1 MISHQP
7 DQIVSILPNTPA
19 SRTTACTAAIIG
31 GSIIGFVLL
40 AQPVQAQTQVT
51 LLRGS
56 KASVE
61 RMYQQAQDHD
71 LTFHETPKSIRDAVG
86 DGRMEELKPNSD
98 FTLHAVSYP
107 YVLASTRVF
116 VERLA
121 SQYHSACS
129 KQLVVTSAV
138 RPASRQ
144 PANSSANSVHPTG
157 MAVDLR
163 KPSGRCLTWLRKTLT
178 ELEKGGVL
186 EVTEE
191 RHPVHFHVAIFP
203 QPYASYLGG
212 VEPARIASNEAS
224 SGDAKG
230 TLQGTS
236 QGATPSVHAANV
248 RTVSTMRYR
257 VRAGDTLSHLAR
269 RYGTTVKKLRSMN
282 DLSSSRIRSG
292 QTIIV
297 PAAG

>member
-1 MISHQP
+1 MSK
-7 DQIVSILPNTPA
+7 SA
-19 SRTTACTAAIIG
+19 FRTTARVAAIIG
-31 GSIIGFVLL
+31 GSIVGGVAL
-40 AQPVQAQTQVT
+40 AQPVQAQTQAT

-61 RMYQQAQDHD
+61 RMYQQAEDHD
-71 LTFHETPKSIRDAVG
+71 LTFHETSKSIHEAVSN
-86 DGRMEELKPNSD
+86 GRMEQLKPNSD

-121 SQYHSACS
+121 QQYRSACS
-129 KQLVVTSAV
+129 EQLVVTSAV
-138 RPASRQ
+138 RPASHQ
-144 PANSSANSVHPTG
+144 PVNSSTISVHPTG

-163 KPSGRCLTWLRKTLT
+163 RPGGRCLTWLRTTLT
-178 ELEKGGVL
+178 DLEKAGVL

-191 RHPVHFHVAIFP
+191 RNPVHFHVAIYP

-212 VEPARIASNEAS
+212 VEPARIASNESS
-224 SGDAKG
+224 SGRAKNAAQDASPRV
-230 TLQGTS
+230 Q
-236 QGATPSVHAANV
+236 AASV
-248 RTVSTMRYR
+248 RTASTMRYR

-282 DLSSSRIRSG
+282 NLSSSRIRSG
-292 QTIIV
+292 QTLVV
-297 PAAG
+297 PVAG

>member
-1 MISHQP
+1 M
-7 DQIVSILPNTPA
+7 
-19 SRTTACTAAIIG
+19 AAIIG
-31 GSIIGFVLL
+31 GGIIGGVAL
-40 AQPVQAQTQVT
+40 AQPVQAQTQAT

-71 LTFHETPKSIRDAVG
+71 LTFHKTSKSIREAVS
-86 DGRMEELKPNSD
+86 DGRMEQLKPNSD

-121 SQYHSACS
+121 SQYRSACS
-129 KQLVVTSAV
+129 EQLVVTSAV
-138 RPASRQ
+138 RPSSHQ
-144 PANSSANSVHPTG
+144 PVNSSTNSVHPTG

-178 ELEKGGVL
+178 GLEKGGVL

-191 RHPVHFHVAIFP
+191 RRPVHFHVAIFP
-203 QPYASYLGG
+203 QPYAGYLSG
-212 VEPARIASNEAS
+212 VKPARIASNEPS
-224 SGDAKG
+224 SGAAK
-230 TLQGTS
+230 
-236 QGATPSVHAANV
+236 GATPDASPATHAASV

-282 DLSSSRIRSG
+282 NLSSTRIRSG
-292 QTIIV
+292 QTLIV